1 MRRPPS
7 TRRVPASHAAEER
20 SALGAPH
27 RAGRSVL
34 PTVLD
39 RLLEAEPVLRRNR
52 HRLRAVL
59 AAMFLLIAL
68 ADARL
73 WPRVSFALGYA
84 VPISLGAY
92 VFGVRVGMA
101 LSVLGVVLRTLCAG
115 RSYEE
120 WWLFAG
126 SAFMLTEYLALAVGL
141 GLLGRAVRRLERHTR
156 ALERLGEVTRQLT
169 ATLDREAVLRHA
181 VKASVELAG
190 ADGGFVGSPGDEGW
204 RGGAV
209 FVDGCWYEPGT
220 LRRPAGGFSSEQAAF
235 GPVGSAEPL
244 HVASTARVT
253 LSVPIPHQGPGPPL
267 NLAVFRTTGQPFSP
281 LTVEVLGLFALHAA
295 AALTAADLYAAAQ
308 QATREKGRM
317 LAHVAHELGA
327 PLHVILGTTEL
338 LARHVDDLRRTYLER
353 LERQTRLLIE
363 MTSNLLEFSR
373 LEATQPVVRREM
385 VYLPEL
391 WARVRELALSFLGD
405 KDVEVAVWVEP
416 GAEWVESDPEKLRQ
430 ILTNLATNAVKYTPR
445 GRVELSATRADG
457 RVVLA
462 VRDTGVGIP
471 PTERDRIFEPFYRSR
486 HDGAP
491 RAVGVGLG
499 LALAQDHARLL
510 GTRIL
515 VESREHEGSTFFL
528 ELPPIASGDRRAE
541 GGR

>member
-1 MRRPPS
+1 
-7 TRRVPASHAAEER
+7 
-20 SALGAPH
+20 
-27 RAGRSVL
+27 
-34 PTVLD
+34 VLD

-92 VFGVRVGMA
+92 VFGVRVGIA
-101 LSVLGVVLRTLCAG
+101 LSLLGVVLRTLCAG

-126 SAFMLTEYLALAVGL
+126 SALMLTEYLALAVGV
-141 GLLGRAVRRLERHTR
+141 GLLGRAVRRLERYTH
-156 ALERLGEVTRQLT
+156 ALEHLGEVTRQLT
-169 ATLDREAVLRHA
+169 ATLEREALLRHA

-190 ADGGFVGSPGDEGW
+190 ADGGFVTDEASG
-204 RGGAV
+204 GGA
-209 FVDGCWYEPGT
+209 
-220 LRRPAGGFSSEQAAF
+220 
-235 GPVGSAEPL
+235 PVGSSEPP
-244 HVASTARVT
+244 HAASRARAT

-267 NLAVFRTTGQPFSP
+267 KLAVFRTTGQAFSP
-281 LTVEVLGLFALHAA
+281 LAGEVLGLFALHVA
-295 AALTAADLYAAAQ
+295 AALTAADLYAAARE
-308 QATREKGRM
+308 ATREKGRM

-338 LARHVDDLRRTYLER
+338 LARHADDLGRAYLER

-373 LEATQPVVRREM
+373 LEATQPVVRREV

-391 WARVRELALSFLGD
+391 WARVRELAFSFLSD

-457 RVVLA
+457 GVVLA
-462 VRDTGVGIP
+462 VRDTGIGIP

-486 HDGAP
+486 HDGVP

-515 VESREHEGSTFFL
+515 VESHEHEGSTFSL
-528 ELPPIASGDRRAE
+528 VLPSIASGDRRAE
-541 GGR
+541 ASR